1 MKIILLIFLTT
12 LTFSFTSCS
21 NSAEK
26 NKTEI
31 ISDSY
36 FVNTTWLL
44 ESINGEKINYPAD
57 YKQNFIIFSGE
68 SDGFKIQGFA
78 GCNNFSGNYDVG
90 DHNEIGLVNIASTRE
105 MCSFAE
111 LENEYLKMLSSA
123 TSYNID
129 GYFMTVFSGD
139 KKVAIFKDAK
149 ELRTH

>member
-1 MKIILLIFLTT
+1 MKLILLIFLTT

-44 ESINGEKINYPAD
+44 ESINGEKINFPAD
-57 YKQNFIIFSGE
+57 YKQNYIIFSGE
-68 SDGFKIQGFA
+68 SEGFKIQGFS
-78 GCNNFSGNYDVG
+78 GCNNFSGKYDVG
-90 DHNEIGLVNIASTRE
+90 DHNEIGIENIASTKM
-105 MCSFAE
+105 MCSFSE
-111 LENEYLKMLSSA
+111 LENKYIQMLKSA
-123 TSYNID
+123 TSYKIE

-139 KKVAIFKDAK
+139 KKIAKFKDAK
-149 ELRTH
+149 ELRIH

>member
-21 NSAEK
+21 NS
-26 NKTEI
+26 TENNQTET

-68 SDGFKIQGFA
+68 SDGFKVQGFA
-78 GCNNFSGNYDVG
+78 GCNNISGNYDVG
-90 DHNEIGLVNIASTRE
+90 DHNEIGLVNIVSTRK
-105 MCSFAE
+105 MCSFSD
-111 LENEYLKMLSSA
+111 LENRFLQMLNNA
-123 TSYNID
+123 TSYKIE
-129 GYFMTVFSGD
+129 GYVLTI
-139 KKVAIFKDAK
+139 KKGQTEIAVFKDAK
-149 ELRTH
+149 ELQSH

>member
-90 DHNEIGLVNIASTRE
+90 DHNTFGIENIASTK
-105 MCSFAE
+105 MICSFSE
-111 LENEYLKMLSSA
+111 LENNYIQMLKSA
-123 TSYNID
+123 TSYKIE
-129 GYFMTVFSGD
+129 GFVLTI
-139 KKVAIFKDAK
+139 KKGQTDIAVFKDAK
-149 ELRTH
+149 ELQSH